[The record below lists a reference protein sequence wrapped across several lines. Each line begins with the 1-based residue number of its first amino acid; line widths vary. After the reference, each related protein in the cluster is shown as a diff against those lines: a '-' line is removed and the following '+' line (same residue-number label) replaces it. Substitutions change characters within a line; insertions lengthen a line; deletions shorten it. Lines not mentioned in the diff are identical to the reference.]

1 MDRDLCKIP
10 IKNLILEDLRKD
22 LVCSGGSW
30 RILTKDFEIILMRIG
45 GSLSLQA
52 ILFCMQSFTCAV

>member
-10 IKNLILEDLRKD
+10 IKNLILEDLSKD

-30 RILTKDFEIILMRIG
+30 KILTKDFERILIRIG
-45 GSLSLQA
+45 GSLSL
-52 ILFCMQSFTCAV
+52 